1 MWISHAVLGFLG
13 LIFGV
18 SIASASF
25 ALAVKLGIVPVMAE
39 KSLTA
44 RHIITYENAI
54 ILGGI
59 CGNILSVFLDIHL
72 PIGHLFLGLY
82 GLGAGI
88 FVGCMAVALAEILN
102 AFTILFR
109 RLNLKTG
116 LAWVVGSIAFG
127 KMSGCLYYFIKGF
140 DG

>member
-1 MWISHAVLGFLG
+1 MWISHVMLGFFG
-13 LIFGV
+13 LVFGMSV
-18 SIASASF
+18 ASASF
-25 ALAVKLGIVPVMAE
+25 ALAVKLGIVPTMAE

-44 RHIITYENAI
+44 RHIITYENTI

-59 CGNILSVFLDIHL
+59 CGNILSVFLGIRL
-72 PIGHLFLGLY
+72 PLGHVFLGLY

-88 FVGCMAVALAEILN
+88 FVGCMAIALAEILN

-109 RLNLKTG
+109 RLNLKMG

-127 KMSGCLYYFIKGF
+127 KMSGCLYYFVKGF
-140 DG
+140 DS